1 MRRHEHVQI
10 PEVVERRATVV
21 DVVAGTAF
29 VGHASTERMSPI
41 AYLHWE
47 TQMALHVG

>member
-1 MRRHEHVQI
+1 MRRHEHGQT
-10 PEVVERRATVV
+10 PEVVERRAVV
-21 DVVAGTAF
+21 DVVVAETTF
-29 VGHASTERMSPI
+29 VGHASTERMSLI